1 MGFKKHNSPPPKGMI
16 GPRIMCLSRLMR
28 QKFNEAAAEQGLFSG
43 QQDIIFLLVKN
54 EGITL
59 SKLAQKLEVSA
70 ATASVS
76 VKRMEKAGFIIK
88 KQDEKDARIT
98 RLYPTEK
105 AKKAP
110 DNIKKRMD
118 ELEATLNRNLTQEQA
133 EGLTDMLD
141 MAIGNLLERGD
152 DLA

>member
-16 GPRIMCLSRLMR
+16 GPRIMCLSRLIR

-43 QQDIIFLLVKN
+43 QQDIIFLLVEN

-59 SKLAQKLEVSA
+59 SKLAEQLEVSA

-88 KQDEKDARIT
+88 RPDAYDARIT

-110 DNIKKRMD
+110 DNIRKRMD
-118 ELEATLNRNLTQEQA
+118 ELEATLNKDLTQAES

-141 MAIGNLLERGD
+141 KAICSLLERSEEQ
-152 DLA
+152 

>member
-28 QKFNEAAAEQGLFSG
+28 QKFNEAVAEQGLFSG
-43 QQDIIFLLVKN
+43 QQDIIFLLVEN

-59 SKLAQKLEVSA
+59 SKLARKLEVST

-110 DNIKKRMD
+110 DNIRIRMD
-118 ELEATLNRNLTQEQA
+118 DLEATLNKNLTQSEA
-133 EGLTDMLD
+133 EKLTDMLD

>member
-43 QQDIIFLLVKN
+43 QQEIIFLLVEN

-59 SKLAQKLEVSA
+59 SKLAERLEVST

-88 KQDEKDARIT
+88 RQDEKDARIT

-110 DNIKKRMD
+110 DKIRERMD
-118 ELEATLNRNLTQEQA
+118 ALESTLNKGLTQE
-133 EGLTDMLD
+133 ESERMTDMLD
-141 MAIGNLLERGD
+141 AAICSMLERSED
-152 DLA
+152 Q

>member
-1 MGFKKHNSPPPKGMI
+1 MGYKKRHAPPPKGMI

-43 QQDIIFLLVKN
+43 QQEIIFLLVEN

-59 SKLAQKLEVSA
+59 SKLAERLEVST

-88 KQDEKDARIT
+88 RQDEKDARIT

-110 DNIKKRMD
+110 DKIRERMD
-118 ELEATLNRNLTQEQA
+118 ALESTLNKDLTQE
-133 EGLTDMLD
+133 ESERLTDMLD
-141 MAIGNLLERGD
+141 AAICSMLERSED
-152 DLA
+152 Q

>member
-1 MGFKKHNSPPPKGMI
+1 MGFKKHNVPPPKGMI

-43 QQDIIFLLVKN
+43 QQDIIIFLVEN

-59 SKLAQKLEVSA
+59 SKLAEKLEVSA

-76 VKRMEKAGFIIK
+76 VKRMEKAGFIVK
-88 KQDEKDARIT
+88 KQDKNDARIT

-118 ELEATLNRNLTQEQA
+118 ELEATISKSLTKNESEQ
-133 EGLTDMLD
+133 LSDMLD
-141 MAIGNLLERGD
+141 KAICSILERSED
-152 DLA
+152 

>member
-1 MGFKKHNSPPPKGMI
+1 MGFKKHNVPPPKGMI

-28 QKFNEAAAEQGLFSG
+28 RKFNEAAAEQGLFSG
-43 QQDIIFLLVKN
+43 QQDIIFLLVEN

-59 SKLAQKLEVSA
+59 SKLAEKLEVSA

-76 VKRMEKAGFIIK
+76 VKRMEKAGFIVK
-88 KQDEKDARIT
+88 KQDKNDARIT

-118 ELEATLNRNLTQEQA
+118 ELEAEISKSLTKNESEQ
-133 EGLTDMLD
+133 LSDMLD
-141 MAIGNLLERGD
+141 QAICSILERSED
-152 DLA
+152 

>member
-1 MGFKKHNSPPPKGMI
+1 MGFKKHNVPPQRGMI
-16 GPRIMCLSRLMR
+16 GPRVMCLSRLMR
-28 QKFNEAAAEQGLFSG
+28 QKFNGYAAEQGLFSG
-43 QQDIIFLLVKN
+43 QQDIIFLLVEN

-59 SKLAQKLEVSA
+59 SKLAERLEVSA

-76 VKRMEKAGFIIK
+76 VKRMEKSGFIVK
-88 KQDEKDARIT
+88 KQDKNDARIT

-118 ELEATLNRNLTQEQA
+118 KLEATLSKDLTKEESEQ
-133 EGLTDMLD
+133 LSDMLD
-141 MAIGNLLERGD
+141 KAICSILERSD
-152 DLA
+152 D

>member
-1 MGFKKHNSPPPKGMI
+1 MRLKKHHAPPPRGMI
-16 GPRIMCLSRLMR
+16 GPRIMCLSRLLR

-43 QQDIIFLLVKN
+43 QQDIIFLLVDN

-59 SKLAQKLEVSA
+59 SKLAEKLEVST

-76 VKRMEKAGFIIK
+76 VKRMEKAGFILK
-88 KQDEKDARIT
+88 KQDKNDARIT

-110 DNIKKRMD
+110 EHIRKRMD
-118 ELEATLNRNLTQEQA
+118 ELEATLNKNLTPSES
-133 EGLTDMLD
+133 EMLTDMLD
-141 MAIGNLLERGD
+141 RVIGNLLERSED
-152 DLA
+152 

>member
-1 MGFKKHNSPPPKGMI
+1 MGFKKHNVPPPKGMI

-28 QKFNEAAAEQGLFSG
+28 RKFNEAAAEQGLFSG
-43 QQDIIFLLVKN
+43 QQDIIIFLVEN

-59 SKLAQKLEVSA
+59 SKLAEKLEVSA

-76 VKRMEKAGFIIK
+76 VKRMEKAGFIVK
-88 KQDEKDARIT
+88 KQDKNDARIT

-118 ELEATLNRNLTQEQA
+118 ELEATISKSLTKNESEQ
-133 EGLTDMLD
+133 LSDMLD
-141 MAIGNLLERGD
+141 KAICSILERSED
-152 DLA
+152 

>member
-1 MGFKKHNSPPPKGMI
+1 
-16 GPRIMCLSRLMR
+16 MCLSRLMR
-28 QKFNEAAAEQGLFSG
+28 QKFNEAVAEQGLFSG
-43 QQDIIFLLVKN
+43 QQDIIFLLVEN

-59 SKLAQKLEVSA
+59 SKLARKLEVST

-110 DNIKKRMD
+110 DNIRIRMD
-118 ELEATLNRNLTQEQA
+118 ELEATLNKNLTQSEA
-133 EGLTDMLD
+133 EKLTDMLD

>member
-1 MGFKKHNSPPPKGMI
+1 
-16 GPRIMCLSRLMR
+16 MCLSRLMR
-28 QKFNEAAAEQGLFSG
+28 QKFNEYAAEQGLFSG
-43 QQDIIFLLVKN
+43 QQDIIFLLVEN

-59 SKLAQKLEVSA
+59 SKLAEKLEVSA

-76 VKRMEKAGFIIK
+76 VKRMEKAGFIVK
-88 KQDEKDARIT
+88 KQDKSDARIT

-118 ELEATLNRNLTQEQA
+118 KLEATLSR
-133 EGLTDMLD
+133 GLTKKESEQLSDMLD
-141 MAIGNLLERGD
+141 KAICSILERSED
-152 DLA
+152 

>member
-1 MGFKKHNSPPPKGMI
+1 MGFKKHNSHPPKGMI

-28 QKFNEAAAEQGLFSG
+28 RKFNEAAAEQGLFSG
-43 QQDIIFLLVKN
+43 QQDIIFFLVEN

-59 SKLAQKLEVSA
+59 SKLAEKLEVSA

-88 KQDEKDARIT
+88 KPDEKDARIT

-110 DNIKKRMD
+110 DNIRKRMD
-118 ELEATLNRNLTQEQA
+118 ELEATLNKDLTQSESEA
-133 EGLTDMLD
+133 LTDMLD
-141 MAIGNLLERGD
+141 KAICSLLERSE
-152 DLA
+152 DL

>member
-43 QQDIIFLLVKN
+43 QQDIIFLLVEN

-59 SKLAQKLEVSA
+59 SKLAEKLEVSA

-76 VKRMEKAGFIIK
+76 VKRMEKAGFVIK
-88 KQDEKDARIT
+88 KQDKNDARIT

-110 DNIKKRMD
+110 DNIRRRMD
-118 ELEATLNRNLTQEQA
+118 ELEATLNKDLTTSES
-133 EGLTDMLD
+133 EKLTDMLD
-141 MAIGNLLERGD
+141 AAICNLLERSED
-152 DLA
+152 

>member
-1 MGFKKHNSPPPKGMI
+1 MKLKKHHAPPPRGMI
-16 GPRIMCLSRLMR
+16 GPRIMCLSRLLR

-43 QQDIIFLLVKN
+43 QQDIIFLLVDN

-59 SKLAQKLEVSA
+59 SKLAEKLEVST

-76 VKRMEKAGFIIK
+76 VKRMEKAGFILK
-88 KQDEKDARIT
+88 KQDKNDARIT

-110 DNIKKRMD
+110 DHIKKRMD
-118 ELEATLNRNLTQEQA
+118 ELESTLNKSLTPDEA
-133 EGLTDMLD
+133 EKLSDMLD
-141 MAIGNLLERGD
+141 NIIGNLLERSED
-152 DLA
+152 S

>member
-1 MGFKKHNSPPPKGMI
+1 MGFKKHNVPPQRGMI

-43 QQDIIFLLVKN
+43 QQDIIFLLVEN

-59 SKLAQKLEVSA
+59 SKLAEKLEVSA

-76 VKRMEKAGFIIK
+76 VKRMEKAGFIVK
-88 KQDEKDARIT
+88 RQDENDARIT

-105 AKKAP
+105 AKRAP
-110 DNIKKRMD
+110 DNIRKRMD
-118 ELEATLNRNLTQEQA
+118 ELEKELSRSFTPSEMEMLS
-133 EGLTDMLD
+133 DMLD
-141 MAIGNLLERGD
+141 KSICNILERSED
-152 DLA
+152 

>member
-1 MGFKKHNSPPPKGMI
+1 MGFKKHNVPPPRGTI

-28 QKFNEAAAEQGLFSG
+28 RKFNEAAAEQGLFSG
-43 QQDIIFLLVKN
+43 QQDIIFLLVEN

-59 SKLAQKLEVSA
+59 SGLAQKLEVSA
-70 ATASVS
+70 ATVSVS
-76 VKRMEKAGFIIK
+76 VKRMEKAGFIVK

-110 DNIKKRMD
+110 DNIRKRMD
-118 ELEATLNRNLTQEQA
+118 ELEAVLGKSFTENESEKLS
-133 EGLTDMLD
+133 DMLD
-141 MAIGNLLERGD
+141 QAIGNILERSEEE
-152 DLA
+152 